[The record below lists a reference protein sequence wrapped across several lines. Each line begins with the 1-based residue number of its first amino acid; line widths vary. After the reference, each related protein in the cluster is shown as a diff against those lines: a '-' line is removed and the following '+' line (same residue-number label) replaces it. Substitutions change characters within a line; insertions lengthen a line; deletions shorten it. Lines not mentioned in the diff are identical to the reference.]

1 MVGRYHHFRMGGIA
15 VSDWFRE
22 KRLEWIK
29 ESVQI
34 FGFIN
39 REHIEMKFR
48 ISTPQASFDI
58 RDVMKEWPNLMQYNP
73 STKRYERIE
82 WII

>member
-1 MVGRYHHFRMGGIA
+1 M
-15 VSDWFRE
+15 SDWFRE
-22 KRLEWIK
+22 QRLAWIK

-39 REHIEMKFR
+39 REHIEAKFR
-48 ISTPQASFDI
+48 VSTPQASVDI
-58 RDVMKEWPNLMQYNP
+58 RDVMREWPNLMQYNP
-73 STKRYERIE
+73 SAKRYERIE